1 MKAEP
6 NDVVQFGQA
15 FFAFSFNYVTE
26 LCFMLLGLV
35 AADRTAN
42 ERKFH
47 PLLALFSSVFQKSI
61 NITNPLFCLPSGTT
75 WKKQWRN

>member
-1 MKAEP
+1 
-6 NDVVQFGQA
+6 
-15 FFAFSFNYVTE
+15 
-26 LCFMLLGLV
+26 MLLGLV